1 MCAQDLFRESM
12 CNFSAKQLLTGGVM
26 SSHHVLGWKCLLL
39 SQPLTKVPQKD
50 GRKCASLL
58 FPKFWRCVGGLT
70 GPGQDVDQL

>member
-1 MCAQDLFRESM
+1 
-12 CNFSAKQLLTGGVM
+12 M
-26 SSHHVLGWKCLLL
+26 SSRHALGWKCLLL

-50 GRKCASLL
+50 TRKCAGLL